1 MTDILMTPRWSLFGE
16 NALDK
21 AKTFWPSFGKK
32 ALIVT
37 GKHVAKSVMMEKL
50 MQALEDVGMP
60 GQLVLCGTELWCGE
74 TLEDRFDGDSL
85 TFPLAAH
92 GCKVYALSH
101 TKDEQP

>member
-1 MTDILMTPRWSLFGE
+1 MVAY
-16 NALDK
+16 NASEDRCYLAVFCLSDGG
-21 AKTFWPSFGKK
+21 AQVQISRRE
-32 ALIVT
+32 VQ
-37 GKHVAKSVMMEKL
+37 
-50 MQALEDVGMP
+50 QALEDVGMP

-74 TLEDRFDGDSL
+74 TVEDRFDGDSL